1 MLRPNPLLAPRRF
14 VAHGAVRVQSLEG
27 RALASFRARAIAF
40 AVDLLILNLLM
51 AAGSLL
57 WFHTVSEVVSG
68 PVPDAQTTVVD
79 LRTRW
84 APVFAVKVVDHHT
97 WWVLLVVVV
106 YFATATYLGRGQ
118 TPGKRLMRIRV
129 ASLVHE
135 RISLWHCIERSLGY
149 AASSLELGFGFLQ
162 YFIHPNAQT
171 VHDRIAETIVVSE
184 RSADRVGARHGTYD

>member
-1 MLRPNPLLAPRRF
+1 MLKLKQWLAPRRF

-27 RALASFRARAIAF
+27 RTLASFGARAIAF
-40 AVDLLILNLLM
+40 AVDLVVLNLLM

-57 WFHTVSEVVSG
+57 WFHAVSS
-68 PVPDAQTTVVD
+68 PPPDAPSKLID
-79 LRTRW
+79 LHTGW
-84 APVFAVKVVDHHT
+84 GLMIAVKVIDHHT
-97 WWVLLVVVV
+97 WWGLLVAVV
-106 YFATATYLGRGQ
+106 YFATATYLGRGR

-135 RISLWHCIERSLGY
+135 RISLWHCIERALGY

-184 RSADRVGARHGTYD
+184 RSVDRRGALE

>member
-1 MLRPNPLLAPRRF
+1 MLKPNQLLAPRRF

-40 AVDLLILNLLM
+40 AVDLLVLNLLM
-51 AAGSLL
+51 AAGSML
-57 WFHTVSEVVSG
+57 WFHGVSD
-68 PVPDAQTTVVD
+68 PMPDATGRVID
-79 LRTRW
+79 LHTRW
-84 APVFAVKVVDHHT
+84 APVFAVKVFDHHT
-97 WWVLLVVVV
+97 WWVLLVVVA

-118 TPGKRLMRIRV
+118 TPGKRFMRIRV

-135 RISLWHCIERSLGY
+135 RISFWHSVERALGY

-184 RSADRVGARHGTYD
+184 RSGGE

>member
-1 MLRPNPLLAPRRF
+1 MLKPNQLLAPRRF

-27 RALASFRARAIAF
+27 QALASFRSRAIAF
-40 AVDLLILNLLM
+40 VVDLLVLNLLM
-51 AAGSLL
+51 AAGSVL
-57 WFHTVSEVVSG
+57 WSHAVSS
-68 PVPDAQTTVVD
+68 PVPDAAGTVID
-79 LRTRW
+79 LHTRW
-84 APVFAVKVVDHHT
+84 APVFAVKVLDHHT

-135 RISLWHCIERSLGY
+135 RISLWHCIERALGY

-171 VHDRIAETIVVSE
+171 VHDRMAETIVVSE
-184 RSADRVGARHGTYD
+184 RPAPQ

>member
-1 MLRPNPLLAPRRF
+1 MLKPNQLLAPRRF

-40 AVDLLILNLLM
+40 AVDLLVLNLLT
-51 AAGSLL
+51 AAGSVL
-57 WFHTVSEVVSG
+57 WFHVLAN
-68 PVPDAQTTVVD
+68 PVPDVAGQVID
-79 LRTRW
+79 MHTRW
-84 APVFAVKVVDHHT
+84 APVFAVKVFDHHT
-97 WWVLLVVVV
+97 WWVLLLGVV

-135 RISLWHCIERSLGY
+135 RISLWHSVERALGY

-184 RSADRVGARHGTYD
+184 RSGAE

>member
-1 MLRPNPLLAPRRF
+1 MFKPKLLLAPRRF

-57 WFHTVSEVVSG
+57 WFQAVSG
-68 PVPDAQTTVVD
+68 PLPDAQGRVVD
-79 LRTRW
+79 LHTRW

-97 WWVLLVVVV
+97 WWVLLVVVL

-184 RSADRVGARHGTYD
+184 RSADRQGARD

>member
-1 MLRPNPLLAPRRF
+1 MLKPTQLLAPRRF
-14 VAHGAVRVQSLEG
+14 VAHGALRVQSLEG

-40 AVDLLILNLLM
+40 VVDVLVLNLLM
-51 AAGSLL
+51 AGGSLL
-57 WFHTVSEVVSG
+57 WFHAISSPG
-68 PVPDAQTTVVD
+68 PEAAGKVIE
-79 LRTRW
+79 LHSRW
-84 APVFAVKVVDHHT
+84 APVVAVKVFDHHT
-97 WWVLLVVVV
+97 WWVLLVGVL

-135 RISLWHCIERSLGY
+135 RISPWHSVERALGY

-184 RSADRVGARHGTYD
+184 RSAGE